1 LSFGIDCETESHI
14 RYGEPARYGA
24 EAHQNEVSHV
34 KILLLSALL
43 VSSALPALAADN
55 ASLTGKWKIHI
66 SVAGNE
72 SDRDCTLTQK
82 DDAISGTCS
91 GGEKKEVQVT
101 GKVDG
106 TKVNWSYE
114 SEYEGSPITVKY
126 SAQLNVIDGK
136 FAGTVYVDPYGVDG
150 DFTAVAEK

>member
-1 LSFGIDCETESHI
+1 LIVRLGLIYAI
-14 RYGEPARYGA
+14 AARHA
-24 EAHQNEVSHV
+24 MVPKHTKNEVSQM

-55 ASLTGKWKIHI
+55 PSLTGKWKIHT

-72 SDRDCTLTQK
+72 SDHECTLTQT
-82 DDAISGTCS
+82 DDAISGTCTS
-91 GGEKKEVQVT
+91 GEMKEVQVT

-106 TKVNWSYE
+106 TKANWSYE
-114 SEYEGSPITVKY
+114 SEYDGSPITVKY
-126 SAQLNVIDGK
+126 SAKLNVIDGK

-150 DFTAVAEK
+150 DFTAAAEK